1 MSTRQRVAITGSSGL
16 IGGALSSFLQE
27 RGDEVV
33 HLVRRDPTEPHE
45 RRIDPEQGE
54 LEPGALDGVT
64 AVVNLAGAGIGDKRW
79 TDAYKRTLVSSRID
93 TTATVA
99 RALAD
104 LDEPVRLVNGSAM
117 GYYGDRGDNVL
128 DETSGPGE
136 GFLADLVREWEAAA
150 QPAVDAGCP
159 TAYARTGLVLAADGG
174 ALERVLPLARLGLAG
189 PLGSGKQW
197 WSWIT
202 LADEVRALAFLV
214 DHPEIT
220 GPVNL
225 VGPQPDR
232 QRDVMKVLGR
242 LLNRPALLPAP
253 SIALKVVL
261 GELAEDVLGSQR
273 VRPAVLE
280 SSEFEWEHSDV
291 QSALRW
297 VLAQQD

>member
-1 MSTRQRVAITGSSGL
+1 MSTRQRVAVTGSSGL
-16 IGGALSSFLQE
+16 IGGALSSFLRD

-33 HLVRRDPTEPHE
+33 HLVRREPTASYE
-45 RRIDPEQGE
+45 RRIDPERGE

-64 AVVNLAGAGIGDKRW
+64 AVVNLAGAGIGDQRW
-79 TDAYKRTLVSSRID
+79 TDAYKRTLVSSRVD
-93 TTATVA
+93 TTSTVA
-99 RALAD
+99 RALAS
-104 LDEPVRLVNGSAM
+104 LDQPVQLVSGSAI

-136 GFLADLVREWEAAA
+136 GFLADLVQEWEAAA

-159 TAYARTGLVLAADGG
+159 TAYARTGLVFAADGG
-174 ALERVLPLARLGLAG
+174 ALERVLPLAKLGLAG

-225 VGPQPDR
+225 VAPQPDR
-232 QRDVMKVLGR
+232 QRDVMKVLGG
-242 LLNRPALLPAP
+242 LLHRPAVLPAP

-273 VRPAVLE
+273 VRPGMLE
-280 SSEFEWEHSDV
+280 AADFGWEHSDV